1 MPLVMKFGG
10 SSVADADRLRRVAD
24 LVRSSMGQTPLV
36 VLSATGG
43 TTNTLVAASHAAAA
57 GRVEEALGLS
67 ADLRRRHE
75 EIAVDLLGGVDAG
88 LARTFD
94 ELFGDLDSLL
104 RAVAILAELSPRSRD
119 AILSTGER
127 LSTRLLA
134 AHTGFP
140 LLDARDLVHTDSRHG
155 AARPDTDAIAAAVAE
170 IALPAIEASGAA
182 ITQGFIGSDP
192 HGTTTT
198 LGRGGSDFSASLLG
212 AALHA
217 DEVQIWTDVEG
228 VLTCDP
234 RVVPSARS
242 VHEVSAAEAA
252 ELAAFGANVLHPA
265 TIAPAMA
272 GGATVTVRH
281 TQRPEGEFTTIR
293 PGAVSAQA
301 ATAIASRGPVT
312 LLTVSSPRMLDHAG
326 FMQRLFE
333 VFGEHQV
340 SIGLIAT
347 AEVSVSVTVEDEVDL
362 EALLRDLGEFAEVEV
377 ARGRAI
383 IAVVGDRLRATRGLA
398 ARVFSSLAPVAN
410 VELISQG
417 ANEINLSVV
426 VRCDERDEA
435 LRALHA
441 GLFEDAPLPE

>member
-24 LVRSSMGQTPLV
+24 LVRSSMGRTPLV

-192 HGTTTT
+192 YGTTTT

>member
-182 ITQGFIGSDP
+182 ITQGFIGRDP

>member
-1 MPLVMKFGG
+1 MPIVMKFGG
-10 SSVADADRLRRVAD
+10 SSVADADRLRRAAD
-24 LVRSSMGQTPLV
+24 LVRSSMGRTPLV

-43 TTNTLVAASHAAAA
+43 TTNTLVSASHAAAA

-67 ADLRRRHE
+67 TDLRRRHE

-104 RAVAILAELSPRSRD
+104 RAVTILAELSPRSRD

-140 LLDARDLVHTDSRHG
+140 LLDARDLVHTDSHHG
-155 AARPDTDAIAAAVAE
+155 AARPDTNAIAAAVAE

-192 HGTTTT
+192 HGTTPT

-340 SIGLIAT
+340 SVGLIAT